1 MRTVLLGLLLVGLSN
16 GLVSTRTF
24 RKINLRPRCEILT
37 SIQSTISN
45 FEVSS
50 TSKIQKWFILKEG
63 KRAEVFVSDAAS
75 KASIIAEAWKSV
87 LVSLRVLEADVTMPS
102 YDCIYEFI
110 NVKAPDDM
118 SEYETIAKS
127 LEDSL
132 LKSDPLFQQ
141 AFSRKIRFVPDPIAL
156 GDGSLL
162 MILET
167 SRTKSMM
174 VSFEEID
181 YSPDVSGED
190 MEDFSND
197 LENFPFPTVMDF
209 VSGNA
214 FWLTLPLWRASG
226 HRTPYSF
233 SLALDS

>member
-1 MRTVLLGLLLVGLSN
+1 MRVILFGLLIAGLSN
-16 GLVSTRTF
+16 GLVPTRTL
-24 RKINLRPRCEILT
+24 RKTNLRPRCESHT
-37 SIQSTISN
+37 SICSTISN
-45 FEVSS
+45 FELSS
-50 TSKIQKWFILKEG
+50 SSKIQKWFILKEG
-63 KRAEVFVSDAAS
+63 KRAEIFVSDAAS

-110 NVKAPDDM
+110 NVKVNASDDM
-118 SEYETIAKS
+118 SEYDTIAKS

-141 AFSRKIRFVPDPIAL
+141 AFSRKFRFIPDPIAL

-181 YSPDVSGED
+181 YSPDVSEED

-209 VSGNA
+209 VSGDAYQIN
-214 FWLTLPLWRASG
+214 
-226 HRTPYSF
+226 SF
-233 SLALDS
+233 LACISK

>member
-1 MRTVLLGLLLVGLSN
+1 MRALILGLLLAGLSN
-16 GLVSTRTF
+16 ALIPTRVL
-24 RKINLRPRCEILT
+24 RKINARPSLSIL
-37 SIQSTISN
+37 STISN

-50 TSKIQKWFILKEG
+50 SSKIQKWFILKEG

-110 NVKAPDDM
+110 NVKVKASDDM
-118 SEYETIAKS
+118 SEYDTIAKS

-141 AFSRKIRFVPDPIAL
+141 AFSRKIRFIHDPIAS

-181 YSPDVSGED
+181 YSPDVPGED
-190 MEDFSND
+190 VEDFSND

-214 FWLTLPLWRASG
+214 
-226 HRTPYSF
+226 
-233 SLALDS
+233 

>member
-1 MRTVLLGLLLVGLSN
+1 MRALLLGLLLAGLSN
-16 GLVSTRTF
+16 GLVPTRTL
-24 RKINLRPRCEILT
+24 RKINRHPKSEIRT
-37 SIQSTISN
+37 SILSTISN

-50 TSKIQKWFILKEG
+50 SSKIQKWFILNEG

-87 LVSLRVLEADVTMPS
+87 LVSLRVLEADVTIPS

-110 NVKAPDDM
+110 NVKVKASDDM
-118 SEYETIAKS
+118 TEYDTIAKS

-141 AFSRKIRFVPDPIAL
+141 AFSRKIRFIPDPIAL
-156 GDGSLL
+156 GDGSLI

-174 VSFEEID
+174 ISFEEID

-190 MEDFSND
+190 VEDFSND

-209 VSGNA
+209 VSG
-214 FWLTLPLWRASG
+214 
-226 HRTPYSF
+226 
-233 SLALDS
+233 DE